1 MKKICSFTGHRLNK
15 FKFINENDIN
25 CITLYKIFN
34 KKLAIYI
41 NIWYNF
47 KLETILVLF
56 VKRAKDQKEVRI

>member
-41 NIWYNF
+41 NI
-47 KLETILVLF
+47 
-56 VKRAKDQKEVRI
+56 